1 MSTAEQTGA
10 GKYYVVYALMLV
22 TVGIEVALAYKGG
35 GSQLLVGLLLLAFFG
50 ATLGVLYFMN
60 LASENRNAILG
71 FAVFTL
77 FVLATINYSW
87 TDSFRILLGAPFA
100 K

>member
-1 MSTAEQTGA
+1 MSSPEQVGA
-10 GKYYVVYALMLV
+10 GKYYVAYILMLV
-22 TVGIEVALAYKGG
+22 AVGIEVTLAYRGG